1 MMNFFK
7 NDFTQH
13 RWYTAA
19 LKNAFALLTKQ
30 RFEHAAAFFL
40 LANKLWDAVEV
51 CVSRLH
57 DLQLAFVIIRL
68 YEGDGGPTYNR
79 LLKENI
85 LGIAVES
92 KGSLVADSNPFLR
105 SIAYWLIQEY
115 SESLETLLS
124 TPDNCTEDNN
134 FVTVFNFYIFLR
146 SHPLLLR
153 RKFATDSD
161 AKRNKGISS
170 VGSEKWTSFERRL
183 LFNTA
188 ISNLQCGSPLVALD
202 VLSKLPDESLL
213 LGNDLLSETIEHAEP
228 SITALI
234 QKGTISSPKPKETTN
249 DDDDI
254 DWGQPVSTQLV
265 DDDFDWSKPVTSQLE
280 DNDWS
285 QPGHDGLEHMLSEE
299 PSPPADI
306 KIELTQTQNINV
318 CTDVVIHFHQ
328 LKFDACLTILTANLL
343 SLRSTAVDKLRS
355 TLREWLSNE
364 LHATRAICWGY
375 TDDLVTSENY
385 KMISKLYWFVCQQN
399 NKPGILDCVKLELLL
414 LLQDDLR
421 PISTIQDPSVEAW
434 CRQEFPTCVMS
445 PTDLPLLTCTMLPFA
460 HPFSLAFHL
469 KSLIQSI
476 VECIGSHSF
485 PVSHVMNRRKP
496 SSLLQLCE
504 TLSNCVS
511 LAIGCISCDSKSR
524 AKAENLLVQND
535 PSRWPGV
542 TNWPNLL
549 PSDEGRDPVHISVL
563 LAECMVAIYLGLLAD
578 AWSEHKIGRL
588 LYLTANCPCKEMWFR
603 VFGGVLSFD
612 PAKLLKKKSGAK
624 GKSSKSQDPISKA
637 LAVFFPPWRTLLNAF
652 TSKVYLINVFIT
664 YYNLYSLQIIL
675 LSTLSFQKSKKQPLP
690 RILTQ
695 NYSLM
700 KTIRFP
706 MLGR

>member
-79 LLKENI
+79 LLKENV
-85 LGIAVES
+85 LGIPVES

-105 SIAYWLIQEY
+105 SIAYWLTQQY
-115 SESLETLLS
+115 SESLETLLA
-124 TPDNCTEDNN
+124 TTDNCIEDNN
-134 FVTVFNFYIFLR
+134 FATIFNFYIFLR

-153 RKFATDSD
+153 RKFGYDGDKLST
-161 AKRNKGISS
+161 KRRKCISS
-170 VGSEKWTSFERRL
+170 VGSEKWTSLERRL

-188 ISNLQCGSPLVALD
+188 ISYLQRGSPLVALD

-213 LGNDLLSETIEHAEP
+213 LGNDLMPETIEHAEP
-228 SITALI
+228 NMTTLI
-234 QKGTISSPKPKETTN
+234 EKGTISSPRPKETTT
-249 DDDDI
+249 DDI
-254 DWGQPVSTQLV
+254 DWGQPISTQLV
-265 DDDFDWSKPVTSQLE
+265 DDDLDWSKPVTSQLQ

-285 QPGHDGLEHMLSEE
+285 QPGHDGLDHLLSEE
-299 PSPPADI
+299 PSPPTDI
-306 KIELTQTQNINV
+306 KIELIQNNT
-318 CTDVVIHFHQ
+318 CTDVVTHFRQ

-343 SLRSTAVDKLRS
+343 SLQSASVDNLRS
-355 TLREWLSNE
+355 TLNEWLSKE
-364 LHATRAICWGY
+364 LQATKMICWRC
-375 TDDLVTSENY
+375 TESDNNLLTSADH
-385 KMISKLYWFVCQQN
+385 KVISKLYWFICQQN
-399 NKPGILDCVKLELLL
+399 VKPGILDCVKLELLL

-421 PISTIQDPSVEAW
+421 AAISTSQDPSIEAW
-434 CRQEFPTCVMS
+434 CRQEFPTCLMS
-445 PTDLPLLTCTMLPFA
+445 PADLPLLTCTMLPFA
-460 HPFSLAFHL
+460 HPFSVAFHL
-469 KSLIQSI
+469 KSLVQSI
-476 VECIGSHSF
+476 VECISSHSF
-485 PVSHVMNRRKP
+485 PVSYMINRHKP
-496 SSLLQLCE
+496 LPLLQLCE
-504 TLSNCVS
+504 ALSNCVS
-511 LAIGCISCDSKSR
+511 LAIGRVSCDSKSR

-563 LAECMVAIYLGLLAD
+563 LAECLVAVYLGLLAD

-588 LYLTANCPCKEMWFR
+588 LYLMANCPSKEIWFK

-612 PAKLLKKKSGAK
+612 PTKSFKKRSGAK
-624 GKSSKSQDPISKA
+624 GKSTKSRDTITKA
-637 LAVFFPPWRTLLNAF
+637 LSVFFPPWRTILNAF
-652 TSKVYLINVFIT
+652 ISKVYL
-664 YYNLYSLQIIL
+664 
-675 LSTLSFQKSKKQPLP
+675 K
-690 RILTQ
+690 
-695 NYSLM
+695 LM
-700 KTIRFP
+700 CVCVCVCVCVVTICVASR
-706 MLGR
+706 